1 MCRSVLF
8 VLIMSLIMPLMSLM
22 LFTAKVM
29 TFKLIIS
36 GNLAGFQSFKK
47 TLMAFV
53 NDINNIIKDIND
65 QISFETIPIAS
76 GEPSDEQLYEKERK
90 ENILQILI

>member
-1 MCRSVLF
+1 
-8 VLIMSLIMPLMSLM
+8 
-22 LFTAKVM
+22 
-29 TFKLIIS
+29 
-36 GNLAGFQSFKK
+36 
-47 TLMAFV
+47 MAFV

-90 ENILQILI
+90 ENILQTLI